1 MEEENNSNND
11 QVYVS
16 NMPNYVIRECEEI
29 KIKYFDPDMPRL
41 ESNDWGDWIDV
52 RAAEEYHLPA
62 NTHALIDLG
71 FACKLPE
78 GYEAHLAPRSS
89 SFKKWGFIVTNSI
102 GIIDNSYCG
111 DNDIWK
117 LSIYTTRETTINKY
131 DRIAQFRI
139 IKKQPDII
147 FKEVETLNSESR
159 GGFGST
165 GVN

>member
-1 MEEENNSNND
+1 MFGFNMPTYNNSEHIDINIKYSD
-11 QVYVS
+11 P
-16 NMPNYVIRECEEI
+16 NMP
-29 KIKYFDPDMPRL
+29 KL
-41 ESNDWGDWIDV
+41 EMTERGDWVDV
-52 RAAEEYHLPA
+52 RAAKEYNLPA

-71 FACKLPE
+71 FACELPE

-111 DNDIWK
+111 NDDIWK

-139 IKKQPDII
+139 IRKQPYIV
-147 FKEVETLNSESR
+147 FFEVESLGSPSR
-159 GGFGST
+159 GGFGSS

>member
-1 MEEENNSNND
+1 MIGSNVPTIDINIKYSD
-11 QVYVS
+11 P
-16 NMPNYVIRECEEI
+16 NMP
-29 KIKYFDPDMPRL
+29 KL
-41 ESNDWGDWIDV
+41 EMTERGDWVDV
-52 RAAEEYHLPA
+52 RAAKDYHLPA

-111 DNDIWK
+111 NDDIWK

-139 IKKQPDII
+139 IRKQPYIV
-147 FKEVETLNSESR
+147 FFEVESLGSPSR
-159 GGFGST
+159 GGFGSS
-165 GVN
+165 GVE